1 MPIHLNGRSL
11 LTLRDFQADEIQQMI
26 DTAGDLKAAKRSG
39 LYPRR
44 LARKNIAMIFLK
56 PSCRTRAS
64 FAVAAADEGANLE
77 ILPPEDIRFGQK
89 ESVKDIARVLGRL
102 FDGIVF
108 RGFEHSLVRDLAQWS
123 GIPVW
128 NALCDT
134 YHPTQVLADLLTIR
148 EDFGRIRGIRLC
160 YVGDGRNNLA
170 TSLII
175 GAAKMGVDLRILA
188 PARLQPSE
196 ALVKE
201 LMGDAS
207 VGAAITVTE
216 DAREALDGCDA
227 VYGDV
232 WVSMGEEDLLEERVA
247 LLRDFKVTPDLMRR
261 TGRPDT
267 IYLHCLPAL
276 HDLST
281 DFANAHPDVR
291 EVADEVFE
299 SPQSRVF
306 EQAENRMHTA
316 KAVMVL
322 TAG

>member
-1 MPIHLNGRSL
+1 MPIHLKGRSL

-26 DTAGDLKAAKRSG
+26 DTAADLKGAKRSG
-39 LYPRR
+39 LFPRR
-44 LARKNIAMIFLK
+44 LADKNIAMIFLK

-77 ILPPEDIRFGQK
+77 VLPPEDIRFGQK

-108 RGFEHSLVRDLAQWS
+108 RGFEHELIAELARWA

-134 YHPTQVLADLLTIR
+134 YHPTQVLADLLTVR
-148 EDFGRIRGIRLC
+148 ESFGRIRGSRIC

-170 TSLII
+170 TSLMI

-188 PARLQPSE
+188 PPKLQPSRT
-196 ALVKE
+196 LVKE
-201 LMGDAS
+201 LMEEAS
-207 VGAAITVTE
+207 VGAAIHVTD
-216 DAREALDGCDA
+216 DAPEAMKGCDA

-247 LLRDFKVTPDLMRR
+247 LLRDFKVTPELMRL

-281 DFANAHPDVR
+281 EFAQAHPDVC

>member
-11 LTLRDFQADEIQQMI
+11 LTLRDFGADEIQQMI
-26 DTAGDLKAAKRSG
+26 DTAADLKAAKRSG
-39 LYPRR
+39 LFPRR
-44 LARKNIAMIFLK
+44 LAQKNIAMIFLK

-108 RGFEHSLVRDLAQWS
+108 RGFEHELVSELSKWA

-148 EDFGRIRGIRLC
+148 ETFGRIRGIRLC

-170 TSLII
+170 TSLMV
-175 GAAKMGVDLRILA
+175 GATKMGVDLRILA
-188 PARLQPSE
+188 PTKLQPSRELVKDLLNDAAVGGEIRVTDDPAE
-196 ALVKE
+196 ALE
-201 LMGDAS
+201 
-207 VGAAITVTE
+207 
-216 DAREALDGCDA
+216 GCDA

-247 LLRDFKVTPDLMRR
+247 LLREYKVTPELMRL
-261 TGRPDT
+261 TGREDT

-281 DFANAHPDVR
+281 DFASENPDIC
-291 EVADEVFE
+291 EVDDAVFE